1 VEDLGIRNRRIR
13 ELERRCHAGL
23 STAEL
28 ASEVLGRL
36 RTIMSID
43 AAFFASVDP
52 TTLLFTNAVQEEPL
66 VGAAQ
71 MFLDNEFGH
80 DDVNKF
86 TVLATAAQPVRS
98 LDDATRHDR
107 RSSPRYRDIMA
118 PLGLGDEL
126 RAALRIDATTW
137 GVLCLHR
144 EDGPTGFDADDAT
157 ILARIAPHVT
167 YGLRHATLMEAAFGD
182 AEVGQPGVVLLED
195 DLSIAAVTAAAGQL
209 LREIAGE
216 RLHGTQLPPLVYAAV
231 RRLLADSADAPPR
244 LRLQSST
251 GRWLTLHATHFERSD
266 GRIAVVLEPTRAA
279 DALPL
284 TLLAHGLTSREAQ
297 IAQLVVRGHSTRQI
311 VEQLHISRHTV
322 QDHLKAVFDRTGV
335 RSRRDLV
342 ALLLG
347 GPR

>member
-1 VEDLGIRNRRIR
+1 VVDLGIRDRRVQ

-23 STAEL
+23 STTEL
-28 ASEVLGRL
+28 ASEVLNRL

-71 MFLDNEFGH
+71 MFLDNEFGQV
-80 DDVNKF
+80 DVNKF
-86 TVLATAAQPVRS
+86 ALLAAAAQPVRS
-98 LDDATRHDR
+98 LDDATRDDR
-107 RSSPRYRDIMA
+107 RSSARYRDVMA

-126 RAALRIDATTW
+126 RAALRIDSVTW
-137 GVLCLHR
+137 GVMCLHR
-144 EDGPTGFDADDAT
+144 EDGPTGFSADDAG
-157 ILARIAPHVT
+157 ILARVAPHVA
-167 YGLRHATLMEAAFGD
+167 YGLRHATLMEAARGDEEFGP
-182 AEVGQPGVVLLED
+182 PGVILLED
-195 DLSIAAVTAAAGQL
+195 DLSISAVTPAAERL
-209 LREIAGE
+209 LRELAGE
-216 RLHGTQLPPLVYAAV
+216 QLNGAQLPPLVYAVV
-231 RRLLADSADAPPR
+231 RRLLAARDDVARR

-251 GRWLTLHATHFERSD
+251 GRWLTLHAAHFERLD

-279 DALPL
+279 DALPV

-297 IAQLVVRGHSTRQI
+297 VAQLVVRGHSTRQI

-322 QDHLKAVFDRTGV
+322 QDHLKAVFDKTGV

-342 ALLLG
+342 AFLLG

>member
-1 VEDLGIRNRRIR
+1 VRDPESRNRRIQ

-36 RTIMSID
+36 RTIMSVD

-52 TTLLFTNAVQEEPL
+52 TTLLFTSAVHEEPL
-66 VGAAQ
+66 MGAAQ
-71 MFLDNEFGH
+71 MFLDNELGQ

-86 TVLATAAQPVRS
+86 TVLAAAAQPVRS
-98 LDDATRHDR
+98 LDDATRDDR
-107 RSSPRYRDIMA
+107 GSSARYRDIMA

-137 GVLCLHR
+137 GVMCLHR
-144 EDGPTGFDADDAT
+144 EDGPTGFSADDAK
-157 ILARIAPHVT
+157 ILGRVAPHVA

-182 AEVGQPGVVLLED
+182 AEPGQPGVILLED
-195 DLSIAAVTAAAGQL
+195 DLRIAAVTTAADRL
-209 LREIAGE
+209 LREIVGE
-216 RLHGTQLPPLVYAAV
+216 GWRAAELPPLVYAAV
-231 RRLLADSADAPPR
+231 RRLLASHDAGPPR
-244 LRLQSST
+244 LRLQTSA
-251 GRWLTLHATHFERSD
+251 GRWLTVHAAPLDRSSS
-266 GRIAVVLEPTRAA
+266 GTVVVLEPARPA
-279 DALPL
+279 DALPV

-297 IAQLVVRGHSTRQI
+297 IAQLVVRGHSTRQM

-322 QDHLKAVFDRTGV
+322 QDHLKAVFDKTGV

-342 ALLLG
+342 ALLLS